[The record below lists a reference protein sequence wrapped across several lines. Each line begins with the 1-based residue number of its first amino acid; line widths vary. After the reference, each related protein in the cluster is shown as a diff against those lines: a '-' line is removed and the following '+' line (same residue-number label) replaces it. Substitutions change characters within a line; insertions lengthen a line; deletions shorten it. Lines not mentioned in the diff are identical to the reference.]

1 MNMRDNPQRNL
12 ILSRIRTSLDRERPA
27 EEFDREPEH
36 GPVPG
41 RARGTPAQLIQ
52 RFTEEA
58 EDVAATVQRV
68 ASIEEVPDAVASYLA
83 AENLPAA
90 LRMAPD
96 DLLADIPWSR
106 TPTITTSVGATDG
119 SDEVG
124 LTAAYAGV
132 AETGT
137 LVLRSGPESPTTLN
151 FLPET
156 HIVVLCTD
164 QIVGAYEDALANL
177 RAEGPLPRTVNFIT
191 GPSRSADIEQQ
202 LELGAHGPRRL
213 HIVLVDDLPM
223 ARDVGNG

>member
-1 MNMRDNPQRNL
+1 MDMRENPGRNL
-12 ILSRIRTSLDRERPA
+12 ILSRIRASLDCAGPNEQL
-27 EEFDREPEH
+27 DREPEH
-36 GPVPG
+36 GPVPE
-41 RARGTPAQLIQ
+41 RARGSVAQLVR

-58 EDVAATVQRV
+58 EDVAATVQRI

-96 DLLADIPWSR
+96 DLLAKIPWSR
-106 TPTITTSVGATDG
+106 TPTISTATGATDG
-119 SDEVG
+119 SDDVG

-151 FLPET
+151 FLPAT
-156 HIVVLCTD
+156 HIVVLYTD
-164 QIVGAYEDALANL
+164 QIVGAYEDALTRL

-191 GPSRSADIEQQ
+191 GPSRTADIEQQ

-213 HIVLVDDLPM
+213 HIVLVGDLPM
-223 ARDVGNG
+223 AEDVGNG